1 MSDTGTTNPLLNE
14 VVTFIQND
22 IPGFEAGT
30 YKLQL
35 TQTLVDGADGGGT
48 INEDPIAL
56 DYKFAVSG
64 DRFAFAQPDS
74 AVFAVFPPDTASGA
88 WDTVF
93 PHAVFPLSNLP
104 WIRSPTK
111 AHPEPNAV
119 GDIPTWL
126 YVLLLDDDDAK
137 AGNFSLDPATGVIGD
152 LFPAS
157 FYSKSSLKSGV
168 SYFSDGGDA
177 TALEPGQAMDSPIQY
192 LDVPLSLFW
201 QVAPTLA
208 DLALMAHVREVSF
221 IQKPT
226 ISSVTD
232 VGQPAGA
239 FSIVFGNRLP
249 QDGANTR
256 CYLVSLE
263 ALEDYLPTS
272 PDGGAP
278 KAGQD
283 GRQLLRLAVLRS
295 WRFRSTGQPATFVD
309 ALLALNQDDAAPSG
323 EKRTVLQLPYAGA
336 NAALQAGFEMG
347 YVPLNTVMRT
357 GEDTLSWYR
366 GPLAP
371 YANAVV
377 PPALPVTS
385 PDAALI
391 FDPTTGM
398 FDMSYGT
405 AWTIG
410 RMVALQDQSFS
421 VPLYGWKQGVHQK
434 LLASVSGG
442 ILAQR
447 LAALSATP
455 LPMHVAARVPELDT
469 ASFDSAHHLILHAL
483 AGRD

>member
-1 MSDTGTTNPLLNE
+1 MSDPDPLLNE

-22 IPGFEAGT
+22 VPGFEAGT
-30 YKLQL
+30 YRLQL
-35 TQTLVDGADGGGT
+35 AQTLIDSADGGGT
-48 INEDPIAL
+48 INQDPIAL
-56 DYKFAVSG
+56 SYDFAVSG

-104 WIRSPTK
+104 WIRSPTRT
-111 AHPEPNAV
+111 HPEPDAV
-119 GDIPTWL
+119 GDLPTWL
-126 YVLLLDDDDAK
+126 YVLLLDDEDAG

-157 FYSKSSLKSGV
+157 VYPQSSLGAGV

-177 TALEPGQAMDSPIQY
+177 SALEPGQAMDSPIAY

-201 QVAPTLA
+201 QVAPTIA

-221 IQKPT
+221 VQKPT
-226 ISSVTD
+226 IPSVTD
-232 VGQPAGA
+232 VGQPIGT

-249 QDGANTR
+249 QDGVNTR

-263 ALEDYLPTS
+263 ALADYLPTAQ
-272 PDGGAP
+272 DGGAP
-278 KAGQD
+278 QQGQD
-283 GRQLLRLAVLRS
+283 GSQLLRLAVLRS
-295 WRFRSTGQPATFVD
+295 WRFRSTGQPASFVD
-309 ALLALNQDDAAPSG
+309 SLLALNDGTQSDG
-323 EKRTVLQLPYAGA
+323 KKRTVLQRAYAGA
-336 NAALQAGFEMG
+336 NPALQAGFEMG

-377 PPALPVTS
+377 APALPVPS

-391 FDPTTGM
+391 FDPTTGLI
-398 FDMSYGT
+398 DMSYGA

-410 RMVALQDQSFS
+410 RLVALQDQSFS
-421 VPLYGWKQGVHQK
+421 VPLYGWKQRIHRG

-447 LAALSATP
+447 LATLSTTALPPQVSARIGQGD
-455 LPMHVAARVPELDT
+455 L
-469 ASFDSAHHLILHAL
+469 ASFGNAQHLVLHAL
-483 AGRD
+483 AGGN